1 MLSMKSWLW
10 CVCWD
15 RFQWDKVLP
24 ATQHD
29 PDSQNNI
36 THNKLQWNTLSVLN
50 YVNKSCLFR
59 LTMSLRVIWLNES
72 VMVVDRARRA
82 VSRIRSLCHMSVSS
96 IVDIVSSL
104 TQQCNNKCLS
114 SGFIRNDLK
123 YFRDFQFIRFIRKS
137 WLRQNHLNL
146 NNLINTN
153 WLSKILKQL

>member
-1 MLSMKSWLW
+1 MCAGTGFNETKSFQQHNMIQTLRIILHTINYNETLFQCSTMLTNL
-10 CVCWD
+10 VCSGW
-15 RFQWDKVLP
+15 QWVWEW
-24 ATQHD
+24 
-29 PDSQNNI
+29 SG
-36 THNKLQWNTLSVLN
+36 W
-50 YVNKSCLFR
+50 
-59 LTMSLRVIWLNES
+59 MRVIWLNES

-137 WLRQNHLNL
+137 WLRQNHPNL

-153 WLSKILKQL
+153 WLSKI